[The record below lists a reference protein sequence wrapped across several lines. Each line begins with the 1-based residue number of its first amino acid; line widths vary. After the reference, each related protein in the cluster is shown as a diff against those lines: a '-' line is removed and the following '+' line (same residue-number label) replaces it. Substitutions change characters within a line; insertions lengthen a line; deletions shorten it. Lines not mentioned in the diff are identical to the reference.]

1 MTWFDVIRRWI
12 RKAQNR
18 CWVCG
23 RDCKDMTKQ
32 HNGYIYCSIE
42 CACYDGTFNVRTGWK
57 RKPSLFRGVCM
68 APKGHHE
75 RFED

>member
-1 MTWFDVIRRWI
+1 MTWFDVARRLI

-23 RDCKDMTKQ
+23 RDCKDRLNQ

-42 CACYDGTFNVRTGWK
+42 CACYDGTFSVRKGWIV
-57 RKPSLFRGVCM
+57 KPSLFRGVCVP
-68 APKGHHE
+68 PKGHHE
-75 RFED
+75 CE